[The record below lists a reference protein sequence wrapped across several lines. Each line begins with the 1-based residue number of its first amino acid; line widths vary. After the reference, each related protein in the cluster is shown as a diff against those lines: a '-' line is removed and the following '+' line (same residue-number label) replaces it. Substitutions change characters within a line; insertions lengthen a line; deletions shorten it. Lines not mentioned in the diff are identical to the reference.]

1 MSVRCAAREDLRRL
15 DSGVEGNRVLAIGIA
30 YILQVHAFL
39 HFSRPQDRFCASLGF
54 HIMSER
60 VLFYHAR
67 WRSTARP
74 LSRARSIPALKE
86 SALNRVYSKCTFLH
100 FLRPQDRFCAALG
113 FHIMSERVLFYHAR

>member
-1 MSVRCAAREDLRRL
+1 MPHARIYVDLIVAL
-15 DSGVEGNRVLAIGIA
+15 KVEPCIAICV
-30 YILQVHAFL
+30 YSNVQVHAFL

-100 FLRPQDRFCAALG
+100 FSRPQDRFCAALG

>member
-1 MSVRCAAREDLRRL
+1 MHV
-15 DSGVEGNRVLAIGIA
+15 
-30 YILQVHAFL
+30 FL

-60 VLFYHAR
+60 VLFYYAR

-100 FLRPQDRFCAALG
+100 FSRPQDRFCAALG

>member
-1 MSVRCAAREDLRRL
+1 MPHARIYVDLIVAL
-15 DSGVEGNRVLAIGIA
+15 KVEPCIA
-30 YILQVHAFL
+30 YIYSVYSKCTFL

-60 VLFYHAR
+60 VLFYYAR

-100 FLRPQDRFCAALG
+100 FSRPQDRFCAALG